1 MEDENNNAPLTA
13 KEKELIYNSLDPHK
27 EENMVWG
34 WDDKDMTEEE
44 RRLATIFKKS
54 N

>member
-1 MEDENNNAPLTA
+1 MIDENNNAPLSDDDRVILL
-13 KEKELIYNSLDPHK
+13 ESLDPHK

-34 WDDKDMTEEE
+34 WDDKDMTDHE
-44 RRLATIFKKS
+44 RKLATIFKKS